1 MKKLLISITFTMILY
16 VSSFSQQGEPIIISP
31 LIGNKLDRIE
41 EEYFRLLPALD
52 NVQEAIFYLNPD
64 STLDV
69 RVSYESDN
77 LIVDSL
83 IENYLP
89 YKQLQ
94 DFIEYQIED
103 ETNKAR
109 NIERGKYANIFA
121 ESDSIIAGELL
132 SLNKSSTIL
141 LNLDK
146 EAYYQKNIPPF
157 DVRYIN
163 NTKVSKVIVFEETNI
178 APYIYPVLGAI
189 IGGIIGAAVEKDEPP
204 RPAYPTGKFLSF
216 NFDIDLHGE
225 IILGALLGALVGT
238 VLSFALPIEIGS
250 ETVYLAPFDE
260 NDIEGLSSISRYK
273 EDIPYFMQKVIQ
285 PNN

>member
-64 STLDV
+64 STLNV

-146 EAYYQKNIPPF
+146 EAYYQKNMPPF

-163 NTKVSKVIVFEETNI
+163 NAEVSRLIVIEETNI
-178 APYIYPVLGAI
+178 ASYIYPLALGIGVGATVGLIKKAEIESEGPKPLGDWSGLTTPLLYYFLGFAVGALTGYLLSDLFPITTISNTEYDTPFSEEDI
-189 IGGIIGAAVEKDEPP
+189 IGLREV
-204 RPAYPTGKFLSF
+204 
-216 NFDIDLHGE
+216 
-225 IILGALLGALVGT
+225 
-238 VLSFALPIEIGS
+238 
-250 ETVYLAPFDE
+250 
-260 NDIEGLSSISRYK
+260 SRYK
-273 EDIPYFMQKVIQ
+273 DD
-285 PNN
+285 